1 MPAEGFHHPKATPRA
16 PSQPPGARTPL
27 AELVAVHDQSILVD
41 ASNGGLLD
49 EVSPKVPVELPVFP
63 VAVFRGELPEP
74 PQELV
79 MQHQGSGL
87 QLVNTNSQ
95 LGAGVDELAGLQER
109 QENPG
114 GVRVVVLVA
123 TWGYLRL
130 NNQRWPGFIHF
141 TVSNWKSPNWK
152 SPNWKSNWESSG

>member
-27 AELVAVHDQSILVD
+27 AELVAVHDQSILID

-114 GVRVVVLVA
+114 EPRRSEGCCSCGNVGLFAVKQSALA
-123 TWGYLRL
+123 GIYSFHSFQLEISQL
-130 NNQRWPGFIHF
+130 EI
-141 TVSNWKSPNWK
+141 S
-152 SPNWKSNWESSG
+152 